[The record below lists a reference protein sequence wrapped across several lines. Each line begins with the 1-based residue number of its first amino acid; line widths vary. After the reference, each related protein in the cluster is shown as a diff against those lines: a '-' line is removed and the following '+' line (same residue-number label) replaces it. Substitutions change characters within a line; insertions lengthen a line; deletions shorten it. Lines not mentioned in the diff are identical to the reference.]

1 MNYIQ
6 EINKFEQFVENNYL
20 SSMAQLLWYKLMQKC
35 NRSGW
40 QEQIQISNLR
50 LMADLH
56 IGEKT
61 LIKARK
67 ELEEAGLIE
76 VTKGKKGCPNQ
87 YKLIPIKNTVN
98 NTVQSEAENPVE
110 NTVINTVENTVQIEN
125 PVENPSKNTVKNTA
139 IYKQNKN
146 NKKKDTNVSKEK
158 SAASNHFIPPALQEV
173 QAYCQERGNKVDA
186 EQFIDF
192 YAAKGWMVG
201 KNKMKDWKA
210 CVRTWERNHLTK
222 TNRVI
227 SFNNF
232 QQRNTDYDALVRDYY
247 EKALLG

>member
-1 MNYIQ
+1 MQRFNKANWQKWIQ
-6 EINKFEQFVENNYL
+6 VD
-20 SSMAQLLWYKLMQKC
+20 
-35 NRSGW
+35 
-40 QEQIQISNLR
+40 NLR
-50 LMADLH
+50 LMAAMQMSS
-56 IGEKT
+56 EKT
-61 LIKARK
+61 LIKCRD
-67 ELEEAGLIE
+67 ELMKAGLIAYQ
-76 VTKGKKGCPNQ
+76 KGKKGCK
-87 YKLIPIKNTVN
+87 YRLIPFVAENTVN
-98 NTVQSEAENPVE
+98 NTVRS
-110 NTVINTVENTVQIEN
+110 TVEKEVKTEVNDTVE
-125 PVENPSKNTVKNTA
+125 SSA

-146 NKKKDTNVSKEK
+146 NKKKDTNVSKE
-158 SAASNHFIPPALQEV
+158 SRFIPPTLQEV

-210 CVRTWERNHLTK
+210 CVRTWERNHLAK

-232 QQRNTDYDALVRDYY
+232 QQRNTDYNALVRDYY

>member
-6 EINKFEQFVENNYL
+6 EINKFEQFVESNYL

-67 ELEEAGLIE
+67 ELKEAGLIE
-76 VTKGKKGCPNQ
+76 VTRGKKGCPNQ
-87 YKLIPIKNTVN
+87 YKLIPINTVR
-98 NTVQSEAENPVE
+98 EENPVE
-110 NTVINTVENTVQIEN
+110 NTVINTVQKEENDTIQMEK

-158 SAASNHFIPPALQEV
+158 TVSAASNRFIPPTLQEV

-210 CVRTWERNHLTK
+210 CVRTWERNHLAK

-232 QQRNTDYDALVRDYY
+232 QQRNTDYNALVRDYY

>member
-1 MNYIQ
+1 MQRFNKANWQKWIQ
-6 EINKFEQFVENNYL
+6 VD
-20 SSMAQLLWYKLMQKC
+20 
-35 NRSGW
+35 
-40 QEQIQISNLR
+40 NLR
-50 LMADLH
+50 LMAAMQMSS
-56 IGEKT
+56 EKT
-61 LIKARK
+61 LIKCRD
-67 ELEEAGLIE
+67 ELMKAGLIAYQ
-76 VTKGKKGCPNQ
+76 KGKKGCK
-87 YKLIPIKNTVN
+87 YRLIPFVAENTVN
-98 NTVQSEAENPVE
+98 NTVRS
-110 NTVINTVENTVQIEN
+110 TVEKEVKTEVNDTVE
-125 PVENPSKNTVKNTA
+125 SSA

-158 SAASNHFIPPALQEV
+158 TVSAASNRFIPPALQEV
-173 QAYCQERGNKVDA
+173 QAYCQERGNKVDP
-186 EQFIDF
+186 EQFVNF
-192 YAAKGWMVG
+192 YSAKGWMVG

>member
-6 EINKFEQFVENNYL
+6 EINKFEQFVESNYL

-76 VTKGKKGCPNQ
+76 VVKGKKGCPNQ
-87 YKLIPIKNTVN
+87 YKLIPINTVR
-98 NTVQSEAENPVE
+98 EENPVE
-110 NTVINTVENTVQIEN
+110 NTVINTVQKEENDTVQIKN

-158 SAASNHFIPPALQEV
+158 SAANNRFIPPTLEEV

>member
-1 MNYIQ
+1 MNYIA
-6 EINKFEQFVENNYL
+6 EINAFEQFVESNYL

-56 IGEKT
+56 IGSEKT

-76 VTKGKKGCPNQ
+76 VIKGKKGCPNQ

-110 NTVINTVENTVQIEN
+110 NTVINTVQIEN
-125 PVENPSKNTVKNTA
+125 PVENPSRNTVKNTA

-158 SAASNHFIPPALQEV
+158 SAASNRFIPPTLQEV
-173 QAYCQERGNKVDA
+173 QAYCQERENKVDA
-186 EQFIDF
+186 EQFVNF
-192 YAAKGWMVG
+192 YSAKGWYVG

-232 QQRNTDYDALVRDYY
+232 QQRNTDYNALVRDYY

>member
-1 MNYIQ
+1 MKTEKVSAVVNYIQ
-6 EINKFEQFVENNYL
+6 EINKFEQFVESNYL

-61 LIKARK
+61 LIKVRK

-76 VTKGKKGCPNQ
+76 VVKGKKGCPNQ
-87 YKLIPIKNTVN
+87 YKLIPINTVR
-98 NTVQSEAENPVE
+98 E
-110 NTVINTVENTVQIEN
+110 EN

>member
-6 EINKFEQFVENNYL
+6 EINKFEQFVESNYL

-76 VTKGKKGCPNQ
+76 VVKGKKGCPNQ
-87 YKLIPIKNTVN
+87 YKLIPINTVR
-98 NTVQSEAENPVE
+98 EENPVE
-110 NTVINTVENTVQIEN
+110 NTVINTVQIEN
-125 PVENPSKNTVKNTA
+125 PVENPSRNTVKNTA

-158 SAASNHFIPPALQEV
+158 TVSAASNRFIPPTLQEV
-173 QAYCQERGNKVDA
+173 QEYCQERGNKVDA
-186 EQFIDF
+186 GQFIDF
-192 YAAKGWMVG
+192 YSAKGWHVG

-210 CVRTWERNHLTK
+210 CVRTWERNNHLAK

-247 EKALLG
+247 ETLLG